1 MARAV
6 EPHKDAVEGTGTAM
20 GTAWPPCR
28 LVCPQPFPLGLSTR
42 SPLGTSRATEEG
54 EGEGEEDARRTFEAG
69 PERPLGVIDD
79 GLPRRDLRMLR
90 GLRWLLAARWRH
102 GASVLLVE
110 LRQMARGQQ
119 VTRLLASGLGLATA
133 CRHASREALAGSCI
147 RPLREAAA
155 PRSSGHSSGRS
166 SGVAVAAIP
175 ARETEEA
182 LRGRASRRPTWRQAT
197 VAM

>member
-28 LVCPQPFPLGLSTR
+28 LGCPQPFPLGLSTR

-54 EGEGEEDARRTFEAG
+54 EGEEEEDARRTFEAG

-90 GLRWLLAARWRH
+90 GLRWLLAARWR
-102 GASVLLVE
+102 
-110 LRQMARGQQ
+110 
-119 VTRLLASGLGLATA
+119 LGLA
-133 CRHASREALAGSCI
+133 CCWLS
-147 RPLREAAA
+147 
-155 PRSSGHSSGRS
+155 
-166 SGVAVAAIP
+166 
-175 ARETEEA
+175 
-182 LRGRASRRPTWRQAT
+182 
-197 VAM
+197 